1 MTNSKI
7 LRPKFAPSII
17 ASASV
22 VGEKEHN
29 GPLGEY
35 FDYHDKTDKF
45 GQKTW
50 EQSEASMQH
59 MSLNFALSKLKIS
72 PNELDAIFAGDL
84 INQCTSAS
92 YGLLSFDAP
101 YFGLYGAC
109 STVAEGLILATLA
122 LNSEC
127 LSRVAVTTSS
137 HNCSAERQFRYPLE
151 YGSQRTPTSQWTVTG
166 SASFILSDGE
176 GPYITELLPGRSVDN
191 GITDANNMGA
201 AMAPAA
207 VDTLMRYFKISGKS
221 PSDFDGI
228 FTGDLGYEGHAIVN
242 DLMRQNGIDMGNGY
256 NDCGLMIFDREKQ
269 DMHAGGSGCGCS
281 ATVLS
286 AYLLKKIIEGEF
298 KDILFIAT
306 GALMSPM
313 LVMQGESIP
322 GIAHL
327 IRITKERC
335 L

>member
-1 MTNSKI
+1 MNSKI
-7 LRPKFAPSII
+7 LKPRFSPAIL

-22 VGEKEHN
+22 VGKKEHD

-35 FDYHDKTDKF
+35 FDYHDETDKF

-59 MSLNFALSKLKIS
+59 MSLNLALAKLKQTPDDI
-72 PNELDAIFAGDL
+72 DAIFAGDL
-84 INQCTSAS
+84 INQCTSAA
-92 YGLLSFDAP
+92 YGLLSFDVP

-109 STVAEGLILATLA
+109 STVAEGLILATLS
-122 LNSEC
+122 LNSGC

-166 SASFILSDGE
+166 SASFILGE
-176 GPYITELLPGRSVDN
+176 GSGAYITELLPGRSVDN

-207 VDTLMRYFKISGKS
+207 VDTLTRYFKMSDMS

-228 FTGDLGYEGHAIVN
+228 FTGDLGFEGHAIVT
-242 DLMRQNGIDMGNGY
+242 DLMRQNGIDLGKKY
-256 NDCGLMIFDREKQ
+256 NDCGLMIYDREKQ

-281 ATVLS
+281 ASVLS
-286 AYLLKKIIEGEF
+286 AYLLKQLQSGEL

-313 LVMQGESIP
+313 LVMQGQSIP

-327 IRITKERC
+327 IRITSERSN
-335 L
+335 